1 MLEVERHRGVP
12 GGVPQERTMYMT
24 VDSPRSLPVDLLQD
38 IPEVICAYD
47 NNSAGDEMAGVV
59 SELLPQATRVK
70 PQTQNWHDE
79 LLVLLQWQQ
88 REREYQQQR
97 QKQQRQRERKRES
110 ELEL

>member
-1 MLEVERHRGVP
+1 
-12 GGVPQERTMYMT
+12 MYMT